1 MCQLFEFSRDANF
14 ERLASL
20 LYFLYIY
27 LNFDMPSLK
36 LNTPIEIDHFYHI
49 YNRGNNHEL
58 LFYKDYNYA
67 YFLKKYEK
75 YLSEHV
81 STFAY
86 CLMPNHF
93 HLLIKTKT
101 ELVSNQLKKLF
112 QSYALSINKQENRT
126 GSLFT
131 KPFRR
136 ILIEDN
142 EYLKYLVFYIHYNPE
157 KHKFFKDFRDYR
169 HSSYQNLIRKKET
182 DLNREELFDWFG
194 GREEFLNFHNYYHEE
209 KRLEKYIIE

>member
-1 MCQLFEFSRDANF
+1 
-14 ERLASL
+14 
-20 LYFLYIY
+20 
-27 LNFDMPSLK
+27 MPSLK
-36 LNTPIEIDHFYHI
+36 LNTPIEIDQFYHI
-49 YNRGNNHEL
+49 YNRGNNPEL
-58 LFYKDYNYA
+58 LFYKDFNYS

-75 YLSEHV
+75 YLSKHV

-93 HLLIKTKT
+93 HLLIKTKS
-101 ELVSNQLKKLF
+101 ESVSNQLKKLF

-136 ILIEDN
+136 IAIEDN

-157 KHKFFKDFRDYR
+157 KHKLFKDFRNYKF
-169 HSSYQNLIRKKET
+169 SSYKSLTDKTNTFLCRK
-182 DLNREELFDWFG
+182 ELFEWFG
-194 GREEFLNFHNYYHEE
+194 GSEEFLSFHSYYHEE
-209 KRLEKYIIE
+209 KRFEKYIVE

>member
-1 MCQLFEFSRDANF
+1 
-14 ERLASL
+14 
-20 LYFLYIY
+20 
-27 LNFDMPSLK
+27 MPTPK
-36 LNTPIEIDHFYHI
+36 LTTPIEIDRYYHI
-49 YNRGNNHEL
+49 FNRGNNHEL
-58 LFYKDYNYA
+58 LFYKEFNYS
-67 YFLKKYEK
+67 YFLNKYDK

-101 ELVSNQLKKLF
+101 DSTSKQLRKLF

-136 ILIEDN
+136 IAIEDN
-142 EYLKYLVFYIHYNPE
+142 EYSDSRRVKQIRRFHEIFLDMIQRYGRNYELRMMAEFNIRLLLIVLK
-157 KHKFFKDFRDYR
+157 
-169 HSSYQNLIRKKET
+169 
-182 DLNREELFDWFG
+182 
-194 GREEFLNFHNYYHEE
+194 
-209 KRLEKYIIE
+209 